1 MNKEEGVV
9 TRIDSNTAWVK
20 TQKTGDCESCSTKGF
35 CSSLGG
41 GKAMEIEAVNVMGAH
56 EGDRVVIGCE
66 ASSVV
71 KISFLIYIFPII
83 CLVIGAV
90 IGQQTAPNFSF
101 DPSLFSAGLGFAFLV
116 VSFLLVRLIGN
127 KLSQDDRYRP
137 KIIRIL

>member
-9 TRIDSNTAWVK
+9 TRIGSNTAWVK
-20 TQKTGDCESCSTKGF
+20 TQKTGGCESCSTKGF

-41 GKAMEIEAVNVMGAH
+41 GKAMEIEAINAMGAH
-56 EGDRVVIGCE
+56 AGDRVVIACE

-71 KISFLIYIFPII
+71 KISFLIYIFPIF

-101 DPSLFSAGLGFAFLV
+101 DPSLFSAALGFAFLI
-116 VSFLLVRLIGN
+116 VSFFLVRMIGKN
-127 KLSQDDRYRP
+127 LAQDDRYRP
-137 KIIRIL
+137 KIIRVL